1 MQINTGLRGDTA
13 TNTPIFSGKMK
24 IRYNLRKQTSFAR
37 PLLPDQKMP
46 DTSNHLL
53 IFVRNPRPGKVK
65 TRLARTVGDA
75 EALRIYHI
83 LLEKTREAALGVD
96 AERLLFYS
104 DYIDANDGWP
114 EADFQKKSQSDGDLG
129 QRMYRAFETAF
140 AAGARKALII
150 GSDCPQLTGDRLQTA
165 FDRLDEADFVL
176 GPAPDGGYYLLG
188 MKALEPSVFEGI
200 EWSTE
205 TVRAK
210 TLEKIQ
216 AAGKTCSLL
225 PVLTD
230 VDTEADWHS
239 VQPL

>member
-1 MQINTGLRGDTA
+1 MNTV
-13 TNTPIFSGKMK
+13 
-24 IRYNLRKQTSFAR
+24 
-37 PLLPDQKMP
+37 
-46 DTSNHLL
+46 SNYLL
-53 IFVRNPRPGKVK
+53 IFIRNPRLGKVK

-83 LLEKTREAALGVD
+83 LLEKTRSAALGVV

-104 DYIDANDGWP
+104 DAINPDDEWP
-114 EADFQKKSQSDGDLG
+114 EADFQKKRQSEGDLG
-129 QRMYRAFETAF
+129 ARMCGAFETAF

-150 GSDCPQLTGDRLQTA
+150 GSDCPQLTGARLQTA

-188 MKALEPSVFEGI
+188 MKALEPSVFEDI

-205 TVRAK
+205 AVRTQ
-210 TLEKIQ
+210 TLEKIR

-230 VDTEADWHS
+230 VDTEADWRS